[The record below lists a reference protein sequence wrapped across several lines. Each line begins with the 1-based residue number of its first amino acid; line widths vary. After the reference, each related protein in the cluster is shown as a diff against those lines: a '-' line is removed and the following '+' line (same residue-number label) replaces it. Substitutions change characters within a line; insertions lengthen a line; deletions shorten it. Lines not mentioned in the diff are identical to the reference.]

1 MKAQYG
7 CKLFGAQ
14 QVFTGVQDGV
24 TLLHSVVG
32 CNFGSMGYHFI
43 ACDMSDVRQTCTVL
57 SDSDIVFSGEA
68 SFRLALENMRQ
79 LYSPKQIFVLQG
91 CVSDMI
97 QDDLFPEAQ
106 RFQAETGIPV
116 LVLEAAGYRG
126 SFLQGYEAA
135 ALALLK
141 LMDVQSGPDGSGL
154 PKINLL
160 GLGTDDYRLEADLQ
174 AMSALLGGK
183 AELGCVLGRCTLAEI
198 ARAPQAKLNLCF
210 GRGIELAK
218 AMEQTFGIP
227 YEILDY
233 PYGLTGAKRLWAA
246 LECRLGLDYS
256 QEEAAF
262 RSFTGQRLRR
272 VYTYLEDFY
281 GVPVSILAEG
291 SRARGLSS
299 FLSRELGF
307 RGALLVGH
315 IGKLVKL
322 AGGMWN
328 THSRFGDCRMELLA
342 AHAAALGLRAEKVR
356 ELLACVMCDDCL
368 RILKEEGLYA
378 QTLTRLASRIEE
390 NLGHKCG
397 EMTAGAIVFSKEYG
411 LLCQTTQAQTLL
423 QQIREG

>member
-183 AELGCVLGRCTLAEI
+183 AELGFVLGRCTLAGI

-233 PYGLTGAKRLWAA
+233 PYGLTGAKQLWAA
-246 LECRLGLDYS
+246 LERRLGLDYS
-256 QEEAAF
+256 REEAAF

-307 RGALLVGH
+307 RVEQMLPRESQRELEDFYDLLRRGDSALLFASSFEREIGDELEIPVIAMDYPVFDRVCLSNRPYVGPE
-315 IGKLVKL
+315 GAVCLVE
-322 AGGMWN
+322 
-328 THSRFGDCRMELLA
+328 D
-342 AHAAALGLRAEKVR
+342 
-356 ELLACVMCDDCL
+356 
-368 RILKEEGLYA
+368 ILNEIMSGRTMKGGLY
-378 QTLTRLASRIEE
+378 Q
-390 NLGHKCG
+390 
-397 EMTAGAIVFSKEYG
+397 
-411 LLCQTTQAQTLL
+411 
-423 QQIREG
+423 